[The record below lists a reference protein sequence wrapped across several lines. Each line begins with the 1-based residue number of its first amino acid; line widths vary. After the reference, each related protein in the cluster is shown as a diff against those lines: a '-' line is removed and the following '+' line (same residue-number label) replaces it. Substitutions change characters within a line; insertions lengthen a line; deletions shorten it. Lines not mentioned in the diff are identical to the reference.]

1 VAKAVAYQAVLHGHK
16 VQYLKTDDFFNR
28 YALSAQEQRQARL
41 RAILDCDLLVL
52 DDLFLSRT
60 IPDDAGALLQT
71 LIHQRYK
78 LRRSVVVTSNRVVQD
93 WGAYLGDN
101 TMSTTILDRLMH
113 HCHLLEFN
121 GRSYRLKEAAEA
133 LAQKTK
139 EG

>member
-16 VQYLKTDDFFNR
+16 VQYLETDDFFNR

-93 WGAYLGDN
+93 WGA
-101 TMSTTILDRLMH
+101 
-113 HCHLLEFN
+113 
-121 GRSYRLKEAAEA
+121 
-133 LAQKTK
+133 
-139 EG
+139 